1 MLPLRDN
8 IPSRR
13 FPIVTIALIGINALV
28 FLHELTLGKD
38 LPYFFSL
45 YSVIPARLTANAFS
59 LETLRTLVT
68 AQFLHGGWMHLIGN
82 MLFLY
87 IFGDNVEDWF
97 GHVPYLL
104 FYLFCGVV
112 SFLTQILV
120 TPMASIP
127 TLGASGAVAGVLGA
141 YFLLYPSAKILTLI
155 PFFIFIQF
163 VEIPAL
169 IFLGVWFLFQFLQGS
184 IGYSGT
190 GGGIAFWAHIGGFIT
205 GMGIVLLR
213 LPTRRRR

>member
-13 FPIVTIALIGINALV
+13 FPVITFLLIGVNVVI
-28 FLHELTLGKD
+28 FFYELTLGNN
-38 LPYFFSL
+38 LRHFFSL
-45 YSVIPARLTANAFS
+45 YSVVPARLLADPFS
-59 LETLRTLVT
+59 AENVRTLFT

-97 GHVPYLL
+97 GHIPYLL
-104 FYLFCGVV
+104 FYLFCGVI
-112 SFLTQILV
+112 SFLAQILV
-120 TPMASIP
+120 TPQAAIP

-141 YFLLYPSAKILTLI
+141 YFLLYPYAKILTLV

-169 IFLGVWFLFQFLQGS
+169 LFLGIWFLFQFLQGS
-184 IGYSGT
+184 VID
-190 GGGIAFWAHIGGFIT
+190 GGGGGVAFWAHIGGFIT
-205 GMGIVLLR
+205 GLIIVLLR
-213 LPTRRRR
+213 RRPRRRG